1 MKTRDGASRRAWK
14 RETPVENRSYVPGID
29 SEKETRMMKLRRSI
43 LPFVGILSLS
53 LFVPA
58 AFAEDKPK
66 AAPKKAPPAGAPSQE
81 EMMKAWMAVA
91 SPGEAHKKLEP
102 VVGSFAVATKMWMDP
117 GKPAE
122 ETTGTSESKWALGG
136 RFVEQR
142 VEGTAMGKP
151 FSGIG
156 YTGYDNYKKKFV
168 GAWIDSM
175 GTMIM
180 TSTGTA
186 DATGKKLT
194 FWSTMDDVV
203 TKKTMKLK
211 SMVTIV
217 DNDHHT
223 YEMWGPAPD
232 GKTFKSLEVQYTR
245 KK

>member
-1 MKTRDGASRRAWK
+1 
-14 RETPVENRSYVPGID
+14 
-29 SEKETRMMKLRRSI
+29 MMKPRRDI
-43 LPFVGILSLS
+43 LLFAGSLALVCLSLGS
-53 LFVPA
+53 A
-58 AFAEDKPK
+58 AVLADDKPK
-66 AAPKKAPPAGAPSQE
+66 AAPKKAPAGAPSQE

-91 SPGEAHKKLEP
+91 TPGEAHKQLEP
-102 VVGSFAVATKMWMDP
+102 VVGSFVVATKMWMDP

-122 ETTGTSESKWALGG
+122 ETSGTSESKWALGG
-136 RFVEQR
+136 RFLEQR
-142 VEGTAMGKP
+142 VEGTAMGQP

-168 GAWIDSM
+168 GAWMDTM

-203 TKKTMKLK
+203 TKKTMKIK
-211 SMVTIV
+211 SMLTIV

-223 YEMWGPAPD
+223 YEMWAPAPD
-232 GKTFKSLEVQYTR
+232 GKMFRSLEVQYTR